1 MHLAFGGE
9 KAVHIIWKNTTQTV
23 KFRDG
28 NIMFWGCFLAYDT
41 GKRHIIEKRM
51 DLQMYQNILD
61 TSDAIYEDDENKNQ
75 GGHFSRIMIQNI
87 MAWKFWIGFKEKKI
101 LKESI

>member
-23 KFRDG
+23 KFRGG

-61 TSDAIYEDDENKNQ
+61 TNLMPST
-75 GGHFSRIMIQNI
+75 RM
-87 MAWKFWIGFKEKKI
+87 MKI
-101 LKESI
+101 KTKMDISAG